1 MPAIIVTVTKE
12 RKLEIEGE
20 RASSD
25 RVIATGSAGRPCN
38 EREPSRIVTY
48 LLAYWSWNL
57 ITFPKSKFESDAKFT
72 ENCRL
77 RRRRMRR
84 RGGEIAR
91 DGAREGKKA
100 QGRRRQERSR
110 PGDEQNR
117 TGGGIGSHEGRRGPI
132 SRASLFRRGAERG
145 AISVLV
151 L

>member
-25 RVIATGSAGRPCN
+25 RVLATGSAGRPCN

-91 DGAREGKKA
+91 DGARERKPRADG
-100 QGRRRQERSR
+100 GRSGAGRATS
-110 PGDEQNR
+110 R
-117 TGGGIGSHEGRRGPI
+117 TGRVVGSGVTREGGGPFLGPPSFGEARRG
-132 SRASLFRRGAERG
+132 EQ
-145 AISVLV
+145 
-151 L
+151 